1 MEHTG
6 TAYNGSANNN
16 LGEEEEEVFSQF
28 AGFFFFLFLYP
39 IFFFFIFFNLFLGA
53 TVWVVV
59 RSLETKCFVPREGVN
74 ADCFIIRVL
83 SSFFL
88 PNGAFTFLLVLCM
101 RALCL
106 SLRYLPGVS
115 AVVFYWFI

>member
-6 TAYNGSANNN
+6 TAYNGSANN
-16 LGEEEEEVFSQF
+16 LGEEEVFF
-28 AGFFFFLFLYP
+28 TVPGLAFFFLLYP
-39 IFFFFIFFNLFLGA
+39 IFFFIFFNLFLGA

-59 RSLETKCFVPREGVN
+59 RSLETKCFVPREGVK
-74 ADCFIIRVL
+74 ADYFIIRVL
-83 SSFFL
+83 ASFFL
-88 PNGAFTFLLVLCM
+88 PSGAFSFLLVLCM

-115 AVVFYWFI
+115 AVVSCWFI